1 MQSGLYI
8 TTSRCDDATTITS
21 NDGAYLENNL
31 SANTEG
37 CDVGVRIGTSNN
49 EINSS
54 NDGLEYLSV
63 LNEQLGLNHAKAG
76 TGGADKESVESCGA
90 NGQQLDDL
98 QANEETENAQQISGD
113 EQPYISIND
122 AVIADVEHNTE
133 TTTIAMEDDITEEE
147 IFKHNETVEA
157 AAISLSQEGG
167 EGLHVPRI
175 DMQFETDEEAH
186 AFYNN
191 YALIVGFS
199 TIKSGTY
206 SSRERGQQ
214 EK

>member
-8 TTSRCDDATTITS
+8 TTSRCDGATATTS

-54 NDGLEYLSV
+54 NDGLEYLSM
-63 LNEQLGLNHAKAG
+63 LNEQLGINQVKAA
-76 TGGADKESVESCGA
+76 GGVADKASVESCGA

-122 AVIADVEHNTE
+122 VVIADVDHNTE
-133 TTTIAMEDDITEEE
+133 VATRAMEDDITEEDIE
-147 IFKHNETVEA
+147 IFKHNESVEA
-157 AAISLSQEGG
+157 AAISLSREGG
-167 EGLHVPRI
+167 
-175 DMQFETDEEAH
+175 
-186 AFYNN
+186 
-191 YALIVGFS
+191 
-199 TIKSGTY
+199 
-206 SSRERGQQ
+206 
-214 EK
+214 

>member
-1 MQSGLYI
+1 M
-8 TTSRCDDATTITS
+8 
-21 NDGAYLENNL
+21 
-31 SANTEG
+31 
-37 CDVGVRIGTSNN
+37 
-49 EINSS
+49 
-54 NDGLEYLSV
+54 
-63 LNEQLGLNHAKAG
+63 LNEQLGINQVKAA
-76 TGGADKESVESCGA
+76 GGVADKASVESCGA

-122 AVIADVEHNTE
+122 VVIADVEYNTE
-133 TTTIAMEDDITEEE
+133 TATIAMEDDITEEEIE

-206 SSRERGQQ
+206 SSREKGASREVTRRMYKCNRRGNLDHQDNG
-214 EK
+214 